1 MVRQIAADLFRVY
14 EQRIEASTAGSGSN
28 KIETEIGM
36 LKIDDENHFVL
47 WERTLKGYDGSKVF
61 KGLSASVCISKML
74 ELQAWRA
81 PVEVYDISVNYDYMT
96 ENY

>member
-1 MVRQIAADLFRVY
+1 MKYFMIRQIASDLFRVY
-14 EQRIEASTAGSGSN
+14 EQKN

-47 WERTLKGYDGSKVF
+47 CERTLKGYDSSKMF
-61 KGLSASVCISKML
+61 QGLSASVCISKML
-74 ELQAWRA
+74 EL
-81 PVEVYDISVNYDYMT
+81 YDISVNYDYMT